1 VFIKISR
8 QKYPHHLFIFL
19 LPSPLSIAIP
29 QPGFG
34 ASDLSILPRARVPLD
49 ASGFRV
55 STNEILTIKLDQP
68 PSSRTDLA
76 KLSFHRL
83 SCFPRPDGKDSDTAP
98 WRRTDWRGAASGRW
112 RGAGVE
118 QR

>member
-19 LPSPLSIAIP
+19 LPSPLSVAIP

-34 ASDLSILPRARVPLD
+34 ASDLSILPRARVPLN

-76 KLSFHRL
+76 KLFGDR
-83 SCFPRPDGKDSDTAP
+83 
-98 WRRTDWRGAASGRW
+98 
-112 RGAGVE
+112 V
-118 QR
+118 